1 MEKPT
6 EEQIEKILM
15 DKKKTYLIKMF
26 NLEEMEEME
35 KINSEILLNNKI
47 EENKII

>member
-15 DKKKTYLIKMF
+15 DKKKAYLIKMF